1 METFP
6 QIIVVD
12 DQEKG
17 LIVAKDLLYKKVN
30 DQTLLL
36 LSGGSTPKDLYVT
49 IAKERKL
56 KAKAVGM
63 VDERKNGSNYEMI
76 KSTGLLDYLKNSK
89 IKFYPI
95 IQTLPYGKD
104 IHKLIDSSKNRIA
117 IMGVGEDGHTASIPA
132 RLAEASAKRAGNK
145 KLKIKNQK
153 YVEEINNFPIE
164 PKNRITLTFS
174 ALAQMDLLLVLAFGE
189 SKKEA
194 LRRMFDPSAGSGQ
207 EAIEEIPARIYARP
221 DIAPK
226 TILITDQEI

>member
-17 LIVAKDLLYKKVN
+17 LIVTKDLLYKKVN

-36 LSGGSTPKDLYVT
+36 LSGGSTPKDLYET

-63 VDERKNGSNYEMI
+63 VDERKDKSNYKMI

-104 IHKLIDSSKNRIA
+104 MHKLIDSSKNRIA
-117 IMGVGEDGHTASIPA
+117 IMGIGEDGHTAGLPSGIKN
-132 RLAEASAKRAGNK
+132 S
-145 KLKIKNQK
+145 KLKIQN
-153 YVEEINNFPIE
+153 YVTKINDFPGKHRE
-164 PKNRITLTFS
+164 RITLTFK
-174 ALAQMDLLLVLAFGE
+174 ALSEMDLLIILAFGE
-189 SKKEA
+189 NKKEA
-194 LRRMFDPSAGSGQ
+194 LKKMFEEGPV
-207 EAIEEIPARIYARP
+207 EEIPSRFYTRP
-221 DIAPK
+221 EIAPR
-226 TILITDQEI
+226 TLLITDQKI